1 MFDKLSLRLRVFLFF
16 CLMGLGGA
24 ALFVGALYAG
34 WLRAMSSGITDG
46 FIFAAVLASLAVVA
60 LATGVWLLFDEHLAK
75 PIQRL
80 STELRIRA
88 HTDAAIDFDFNS
100 TRYLGDLTPAASALS
115 TKATQSAMA
124 IADQI
129 AAETARLDRERA
141 KLTALLSD
149 IPVATLLINASDRIV
164 LYDGQAAEVLGSQ
177 AVPKLNAALSDYFD
191 EASLMQAR
199 QKLGQSGREVS
210 CTLKGR
216 NAVQFFPA
224 RLRPMREGGYM
235 ILIDGAEVDLKSDED
250 RPLTYDFDL
259 LETETTETD
268 EKSLRRL
275 SFTVFDTETTGLL
288 PHKDDVVQIGAVHVV
303 NGRIVPGETID
314 QLVDP
319 GRPIPVSSTRVH
331 HVTDQMV
338 AGQPDIIEAGRAL
351 HRFAKG
357 SVIVAHNAPF
367 DMAFLHRHKGR
378 MDVDWDNPVL
388 DTVLLSAILFGTTED
403 HTLDALCARLDV
415 SIPSELR
422 HSALGDAMGTAQ
434 VFVRMLPMLE
444 ARGMIKLGDVIAE
457 SKRHGRLLNDLN

>member
-1 MFDKLSLRLRVFLFF
+1 
-16 CLMGLGGA
+16 
-24 ALFVGALYAG
+24 
-34 WLRAMSSGITDG
+34 
-46 FIFAAVLASLAVVA
+46 
-60 LATGVWLLFDEHLAK
+60 
-75 PIQRL
+75 
-80 STELRIRA
+80 
-88 HTDAAIDFDFNS
+88 
-100 TRYLGDLTPAASALS
+100 
-115 TKATQSAMA
+115 
-124 IADQI
+124 
-129 AAETARLDRERA
+129 
-141 KLTALLSD
+141 
-149 IPVATLLINASDRIV
+149 
-164 LYDGQAAEVLGSQ
+164 
-177 AVPKLNAALSDYFD
+177 
-191 EASLMQAR
+191 
-199 QKLGQSGREVS
+199 
-210 CTLKGR
+210 
-216 NAVQFFPA
+216 
-224 RLRPMREGGYM
+224 MRE
-235 ILIDGAEVDLKSDED
+235 I
-250 RPLTYDFDL
+250 
-259 LETETTETD
+259 
-268 EKSLRRL
+268 
-275 SFTVFDTETTGLL
+275 VFDTETTGLL

-303 NGRIVPGETID
+303 NGRIVAGETID

-378 MDVDWDNPVL
+378 MDVEWDNPVL